1 MRLHAMNDDGK
12 AVEGDTAAG
21 LNASSNDV
29 RRDPVA
35 RDPEPRRGD
44 RRVRWP
50 SPSGAWLRRLPLAV
64 VAALVMVVGLEPV
77 PIPEW
82 FPQQDKLHHLL
93 GFAALC
99 FTARLAF
106 PRVRSGWLV
115 AACLLAALLIEACQG
130 LFLPARTAS
139 LGDMAANALGV
150 MLGVAAARWIRAG

>member
-1 MRLHAMNDDGK
+1 MRLHAMNDAGK

-21 LNASSNDV
+21 VNASSD
-29 RRDPVA
+29 DLGDDLVA
-35 RDPEPRRGD
+35 GDPEPRCGD
-44 RRVRWP
+44 AGVLSPAP
-50 SPSGAWLRRLPLAV
+50 SRPWLRRLPLAV
-64 VAALVMVVGLEPV
+64 VAVLVMVVGLEPV
-77 PIPEW
+77 PVPEW

-106 PRVRSGWLV
+106 PRARSGWLV
-115 AACLLAALLIEACQG
+115 AACLLAALLIELCQG

-150 MLGVAAARWIRAG
+150 MLGVAAARRLPAG